1 MSRFLKPFKNLLTKT
16 PTEPVMPKINLSKPK
31 HLRKFDLKGKKK
43 EDFVASDANLYDSQ
57 DIKKESLEEHEPKL
71 QKRSVRAKSLGYL
84 GLFMVWYCGVVT
96 FIMYRVKGDDLE
108 NLEKEAQERIEFAQ
122 KMKEFTNIK

>member
-1 MSRFLKPFKNLLTKT
+1 M
-16 PTEPVMPKINLSKPK
+16 
-31 HLRKFDLKGKKK
+31 
-43 EDFVASDANLYDSQ
+43 ASDANLYESQ

-108 NLEKEAQERIEFAQ
+108 NLEKEAQERIESAQ